1 MTASKSSRDIVQKYN
16 KRLLKQHKENRPSTN
31 MRLNYTTV
39 TQLTENYDWTIFI
52 YILLFFVQALTCED
66 ANNKKE
72 Y

>member
-16 KRLLKQHKENRPSTN
+16 KRLLKQHKENRLSTN

-39 TQLTENYDWTIFI
+39 TQLTENYDWKFFR
-52 YILLFFVQALTCED
+52 YILLFFVEAKTCED
-66 ANNKKE
+66 VNNKKE